1 MSLIT
6 RQYGPNP
13 KGSKL
18 TIQEMDDNL
27 LYLET
32 LSLSATGPT
41 GPTGTI
47 GATGPT
53 GTIGATGSTGPQ
65 GLTGP
70 TGPKALVDWQ
80 TSYSYITGDMAVA
93 LYETEYRIWRALSS
107 FTSGTGSFPGGNTI
121 ATDLNSYVG
130 QWQEVSPLRGSMS
143 NMSFDGAI
151 SYSSSLTPPALTG
164 PIGTTFSNY
173 APTGLATANFL
184 RLSSTIDVNID
195 GLLAPVP
202 LKNQGIF
209 ICNVSTGGITITI
222 KDASGSSSIA
232 KNRFL
237 IGSDKILQPNEG
249 IMLIYDDVSL
259 RWRSQAIQI

>member
-1 MSLIT
+1 M
-6 RQYGPNP
+6 
-13 KGSKL
+13 
-18 TIQEMDDNL
+18 
-27 LYLET
+27 
-32 LSLSATGPT
+32 
-41 GPTGTI
+41 
-47 GATGPT
+47 
-53 GTIGATGSTGPQ
+53 
-65 GLTGP
+65 
-70 TGPKALVDWQ
+70 V
-80 TSYSYITGDMAVA
+80 VA

-151 SYSSSLTPPALTG
+151 SYSSSLTPPSLTG

-195 GLLAPVP
+195 GLLAPDA

-209 ICNVSTGGITITI
+209 ICNVSTGGSLTGTGSTNITGLTATPAINY
-222 KDASGSSSIA
+222 SISA
-232 KNRFL
+232 TNSTLVRTTDNL
-237 IGSDKILQPNEG
+237 
-249 IMLIYDDVSL
+249 
-259 RWRSQAIQI
+259 